1 MDGMQEKLRRVERI
15 ATGEEPI
22 TQKQAVLLLLDL
34 VAGVY
39 DEISPVIKQV
49 PLNTTEIEV
58 LGGKV
63 KLGIGLT
70 VAVGIAM
77 ALIAIFV

>member
-1 MDGMQEKLRRVERI
+1 MWLLQ
-15 ATGEEPI
+15 
-22 TQKQAVLLLLDL
+22 QAVLLLLDL